1 MTKSSRMNR
10 SRWLLL
16 ALAILSVPSIA
27 AIANRLYW
35 LGNDTIHADVVARVN
50 HSVITAAELREQAD
64 LIQRLGALRKRAMPS
79 MPTVSL
85 ETTSILESIIDAR
98 LLSQEARLL
107 KVDVST
113 KLRDQIREF
122 STDAGVEGEE
132 GLKRIVTAEG
142 INFDRYKTELETSLV
157 ARAVI
162 EEVVGE
168 SIVIT
173 ADDEQAYYKKFAS
186 DFDRPEQVHLSEI
199 LIASPLRKALSRR
212 DVRDPRVIA
221 AHHKARELSRQI
233 RMGATFEDVAR
244 RESSGP
250 TAKEGGDL
258 GWFKRGTLALP
269 LENVAFSL
277 PPGGVSD
284 VRLTKQGYLIL
295 KALDHKKA
303 GIPPLAEIKSDVD
316 NSIRNE
322 FLRVGTR
329 EHLFL
334 LREQSFIDV
343 KGGFIDKWSWQGG
356 TSDPARALVRAVAL
370 LFAAVIIVIVDYWFL
385 TGKRTLGGRPAS
397 RQET

>member
-212 DVRDPRVIA
+212 DVRDPRVI
-221 AHHKARELSRQI
+221 
-233 RMGATFEDVAR
+233 
-244 RESSGP
+244 
-250 TAKEGGDL
+250 DL